1 MFKITDYFYAFSKLL
16 TSFILLGFLVVLG
29 YALYISYKDVDEVAI
44 NLEQKFSDVTKD
56 INLNSAKF
64 LKIEEMIKDN
74 AASLSD
80 INQNIINSNPN
91 SKIEKLQKENI
102 ELLKEIKKIK
112 SQIKNISSHDEEIIN
127 INNDEKNFKSEQIE
141 ALKDLIILKYENGE
155 IVSKEIVSLQNFARE
170 TSNEIFEKLFLIES
184 KNFYGKE
191 NLVKEFDISVQK
203 YVQKRFVDE
212 NDNSIINFFLNY
224 ISIKPNDLDI
234 YDSKD
239 LNILLRAKNHFNI
252 GEYSQSLNQVLSI
265 NSSEEYF
272 IKWIEQINLYI
283 DFKKNIMSVN

>member
-1 MFKITDYFYAFSKLL
+1 MFKISDYFYTFSKLI

-203 YVQKRFVDE
+203 YVQKRFE
-212 NDNSIINFFLNY
+212 W
-224 ISIKPNDLDI
+224 
-234 YDSKD
+234 
-239 LNILLRAKNHFNI
+239 LLI
-252 GEYSQSLNQVLSI
+252 
-265 NSSEEYF
+265 
-272 IKWIEQINLYI
+272 
-283 DFKKNIMSVN
+283 

>member
-1 MFKITDYFYAFSKLL
+1 MFKISDYFYTFSKLI

-112 SQIKNISSHDEEIIN
+112 SQIKNISSYDEEIIN

-191 NLVKEFDISVQK
+191 NLVKEFYISVQK
-203 YVQKRFVDE
+203 YVQKRFE
-212 NDNSIINFFLNY
+212 W
-224 ISIKPNDLDI
+224 
-234 YDSKD
+234 
-239 LNILLRAKNHFNI
+239 LLIF
-252 GEYSQSLNQVLSI
+252 SQKS
-265 NSSEEYF
+265 
-272 IKWIEQINLYI
+272 
-283 DFKKNIMSVN
+283 